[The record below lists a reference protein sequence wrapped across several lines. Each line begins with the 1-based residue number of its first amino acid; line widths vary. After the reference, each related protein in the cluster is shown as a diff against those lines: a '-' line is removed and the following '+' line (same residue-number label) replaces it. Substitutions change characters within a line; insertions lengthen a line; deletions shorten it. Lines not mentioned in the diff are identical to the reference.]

1 MKRNIKLFNVPDMKN
16 SPSNF
21 FGPNGPSDKSGL
33 ARDFRYMRMLAALEL
48 KSPNH
53 LGNATEGVFQM
64 IHCDDRDSEGR
75 ALVTEERLQGICEK
89 AGLPTSNAKDIV
101 DSINSPAVKDL
112 LKANIS
118 EAVSK
123 GAYGA
128 PFYTCDDQAYF
139 GSDRLEQFAFT

>member
-1 MKRNIKLFNVPDMKN
+1 
-16 SPSNF
+16 
-21 FGPNGPSDKSGL
+21 
-33 ARDFRYMRMLAALEL
+33 MLAALEL
-48 KSPNH
+48 KSPDH
-53 LGNATEGVFQM
+53 LGNATEGVFRM
-64 IHCDDRDSEGR
+64 IHCDDRDSEDR

-128 PFYTCDDQAYF
+128 PFYTCDDQVYF
-139 GSDRLEQFAFT
+139 GSDRLGSCASGWIWATGTTRISWRRRTTRTQRQRFQGGLGTLRALR